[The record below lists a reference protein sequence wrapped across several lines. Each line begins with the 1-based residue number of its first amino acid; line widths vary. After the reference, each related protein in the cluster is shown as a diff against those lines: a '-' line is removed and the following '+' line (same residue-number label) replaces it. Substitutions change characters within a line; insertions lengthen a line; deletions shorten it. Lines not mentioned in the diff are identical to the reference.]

1 MNESTKAAIQIIGVL
16 LVIGLFVMFLGPWNE
31 GGKYRAFKCNYRA
44 AIFGP
49 DASENI
55 KEFGGDPCM
64 KKGNNR
70 FKSYYPNK
78 FEDLTMCE
86 IFRDTT
92 DQSYLK
98 APSDTYVV
106 DCEKI

>member
-1 MNESTKAAIQIIGVL
+1 MNKEKMTNFLATIG
-16 LVIGLFVMFLGPWNE
+16 F
-31 GGKYRAFKCNYRA
+31 
-44 AIFGP
+44 
-49 DASENI
+49 I
-55 KEFGGDPCM
+55 KEFGGDPCA
-64 KKGNNR
+64 KKGINR

>member
-1 MNESTKAAIQIIGVL
+1 MHINEI
-16 LVIGLFVMFLGPWNE
+16 
-31 GGKYRAFKCNYRA
+31 
-44 AIFGP
+44 
-49 DASENI
+49 I
-55 KEFGGDPCM
+55 KEFGGDPCA
-64 KKGNNR
+64 KKGINR